1 MKKNYFLKTLMTII
15 ITAIVTFSVTYL
27 WLYGKTNNNGNGNE
41 EIIGKALSSDA
52 LTTKLHLIKQK
63 IESNFL
69 GEIDEE
75 KLKEYAIKGYVA
87 GLGDEYSGYLTKE
100 EMTEY
105 TESTLGNYVGIGIYM
120 TKDEEANT
128 VIVYD
133 VIEDSPAEKAGV
145 KANDIIKNVDG
156 KEITGDDF
164 ENVAN
169 MVKGKS
175 GTTVNITFLRDNEE
189 INMKIVRES
198 VVVKSVKSEMLD
210 DNVGYIYISG
220 FDGDV
225 STQFKEQYDELV
237 KKGMKS
243 LVLDIRNNG
252 GGIATEA
259 TEIAEYFT
267 EKDTPLLIEADK
279 NGNEETTIAESGKEI
294 NMNVVLL
301 VNKYS
306 ASASEIL
313 AGVFKDKV
321 DNATVVGTTTYG
333 KGVIQALYQ
342 LNDGSGLKITTNKY
356 YTPNHTNIHK
366 EGIKPDIETEEYEFN
381 GELDKEKDIQLKKA
395 LEVLK
400 KQ

>member
-1 MKKNYFLKTLMTII
+1 MKKNYFFNTLMTII

-27 WLYGKTNNNGNGNE
+27 WLYGRTNNNNFGNE

-52 LTTKLHLIKQK
+52 LSTKLLLIKQK

-69 GEIDEE
+69 GDIDEN

-87 GLGDEYSGYLTKE
+87 GLGDEYSQYFSKD

-128 VIVYD
+128 VTVYD

-175 GTTVNITFLRDNEE
+175 GTVVNITFLRDNEE

-198 VVVKSVKSEMLD
+198 VVVKSVEGEMLE
-210 DNVGYIYISG
+210 NNIGYIYISG

-225 STQFKEQYDELV
+225 SSQFKEKYDELL
-237 KKGMKS
+237 KNGMKS
-243 LVLDIRNNG
+243 LIIDLRNNG

-259 TEIAEYFT
+259 TEIADYFT
-267 EKDTPLLIEADK
+267 EKGTPLLIEADK
-279 NGNEETTIAESGKEI
+279 NGHEEITTANTGKEI
-294 NMNVVLL
+294 DMNVVLL

-321 DNATVVGTTTYG
+321 DNATVVGNTTYG

-356 YTPNHTNIHK
+356 YTPNHNNIHK

-381 GELDKEKDIQLKKA
+381 GDLDKEKDIQLKKA
-395 LEVLK
+395 LEVL
-400 KQ
+400 QQ

>member
-1 MKKNYFLKTLMTII
+1 MKKNYFFNTLMTII

-27 WLYGKTNNNGNGNE
+27 WLYGRTNNNNFGNE
-41 EIIGKALSSDA
+41 EIIGKALSSGA
-52 LTTKLHLIKQK
+52 LSTKFLLIKQK

-69 GEIDEE
+69 GDIDEN

-87 GLGDEYSGYLTKE
+87 GLGDEYSQYFSKD

-128 VIVYD
+128 VTVYD

-175 GTTVNITFLRDNEE
+175 GTVVNITFLRDNEE

-198 VVVKSVKSEMLD
+198 VVVKSVKGEMLE
-210 DNVGYIYISG
+210 NNIGYIYISG

-225 STQFKEQYDELV
+225 SSQFKEKYDELL
-237 KKGMKS
+237 KNGMKS
-243 LVLDIRNNG
+243 LIIDLRNNG

-259 TEIAEYFT
+259 TEIADYFT
-267 EKDTPLLIEADK
+267 EKGTPLLIEADK
-279 NGNEETTIAESGKEI
+279 NGHEEITTANTGKEI
-294 NMNVVLL
+294 DMNVVLL

-321 DNATVVGTTTYG
+321 DNATVVGNTTYG

-356 YTPNHTNIHK
+356 YTPNHNNIHK

-381 GELDKEKDIQLKKA
+381 GDLDKEKDIQLKKA
-395 LEVLK
+395 LEVL
-400 KQ
+400 QQ

>member
-1 MKKNYFLKTLMTII
+1 MKKNYFFNTLMTII

-27 WLYGKTNNNGNGNE
+27 WLYGRTNNNNFGNE

-52 LTTKLHLIKQK
+52 LSTKLLLIKQK

-69 GEIDEE
+69 GDIDEN

-87 GLGDEYSGYLTKE
+87 GLGDEYSQYFSKD

-128 VIVYD
+128 VTVYD

-175 GTTVNITFLRDNEE
+175 GTVVNITFLRDNEE

-198 VVVKSVKSEMLD
+198 VVVKSVKGEMLE
-210 DNVGYIYISG
+210 NNIGYIYISG

-225 STQFKEQYDELV
+225 SSQFKEKYDELL
-237 KKGMKS
+237 KNGMKS
-243 LVLDIRNNG
+243 LIIDLRNNG

-259 TEIAEYFT
+259 TEIADYFT
-267 EKDTPLLIEADK
+267 EKGTPLLIEADK
-279 NGNEETTIAESGKEI
+279 NGHEEITTANTGKEI
-294 NMNVVLL
+294 DMNVVLL

-321 DNATVVGTTTYG
+321 DNATVVGNTTYG

-356 YTPNHTNIHK
+356 YTPNHNNIHK

-381 GELDKEKDIQLKKA
+381 GDLDKEKDIQLKKA
-395 LEVLK
+395 LEVL
-400 KQ
+400 QQ